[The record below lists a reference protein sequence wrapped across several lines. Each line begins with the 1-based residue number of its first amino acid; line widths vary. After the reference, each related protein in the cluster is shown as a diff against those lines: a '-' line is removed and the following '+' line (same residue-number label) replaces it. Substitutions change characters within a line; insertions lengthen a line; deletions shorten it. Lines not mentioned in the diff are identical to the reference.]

1 MLRGVRGAVQ
11 AKANKRESILAAAE
25 ELMKAVIQANEIE
38 AHAVASVF
46 FTVTS
51 DLDAAFPAAV
61 RDRLDW
67 AHVPF
72 LCGCEIPVSGSLER
86 VIRVLILF
94 ETEKMQEAIRHQY
107 LGEAKRLR
115 PDL

>member
-11 AKANKRESILAAAE
+11 AEANKREAILAAAE
-25 ELMKAVIQANEIE
+25 ELMKAVIRANEIE

-61 RDRLDW
+61 RETLEW
-67 AHVPF
+67 SNVPF
-72 LCGCEIPVSGSLER
+72 LCGCEIPVPGSLPR
-86 VIRVLILF
+86 VIRVLILY
-94 ETEKMQEAIRHQY
+94 ETEKKQEAIRHQY